1 MMKRANINW
10 NAKQIAKMVA
20 NGKVTTDNAVQRGY
34 VWDINK
40 QSMLILSMIQGYPIP
55 AFYAI
60 KSENGYDLLDGKQR
74 VTTIH
79 RYLNDEFALKI
90 PEENA
95 DIIFEDSN
103 GDEMETNVADLKFSE
118 LPEDVQDIIN
128 SYSLTVYYFE
138 DITDEEISEMFFRLN
153 NGKPLSAIELTRVR
167 AKSRDTIVELSKHPL
182 FTSTMTASALAKY
195 TNEDMVIKSYLMW
208 KKGEEASLETKD
220 VRQAME
226 SIEIDAMERDTIIT
240 FFDIILNTY
249 KELLERGKKGIAKKL
264 TTRIHMLS
272 FIPLLANNMFDFW
285 ISAKEYA
292 DFCEWFFDGKP
303 TRSEEYNGACASGTN
318 RNSSVAVRVNNMLAM
333 FDIFKENISKET
345 AETVE
350 TVAEEVKTESET
362 EASADSATESVTGTA
377 TEVA

>member
-1 MMKRANINW
+1 MFKRANINW
-10 NAKQIAKMVA
+10 NAKQVSKMVA
-20 NGKVTTDNAVQRGY
+20 NGKITTENAVQRGY
-34 VWDINK
+34 VWDIKK
-40 QSMLILSMIQGYPIP
+40 QSMLILSMVQGFPIP
-55 AFYAI
+55 AFYAV
-60 KSENGYDLLDGKQR
+60 KNGNGYDLLDGKQR
-74 VTTIH
+74 VTTIN

-95 DIIFEDSN
+95 DIVFEDSN
-103 GDEMETNVADLKFSE
+103 GDEMETNIADLKFSE

-138 DITDEEISEMFFRLN
+138 DISEEEIAEMFFRLN
-153 NGKPLSAIELTRVR
+153 NGKPLSAIELTRVK
-167 AKSRDTIVELSKHPL
+167 AKSRETIIELAKHPL
-182 FTSTMTASALAKY
+182 FTETMSESALKKY

-208 KKGEEASLETKD
+208 TKGEEASLETKD

-226 SIEIDAMERDTIIT
+226 SIEIDTIEEDTIIT

-272 FIPLLANNMFDFW
+272 FIPVLANNMFDSCSMV
-285 ISAKEYA
+285 SAKKYA

-318 RNSSVAVRVNNMLAM
+318 RNSSVAVRVNSLLAM
-333 FDIFKENISKET
+333 FDIFKGNISKET

-350 TVAEEVKTESET
+350 EEPKVES
-362 EASADSATESVTGTA
+362 AN
-377 TEVA
+377 EVA